1 MFRNAILL
9 AGAIQL
15 AIAASSLA
23 IPRVLGWREET
34 LRLEPLTRQVFWTYA
49 VYILSMN
56 LAFGT
61 LTLAVPDALIDGS
74 VLARAVC
81 ALIAAYWIGRL
92 VVQFFVFDRSIAS
105 TRPLFR
111 FAEAAYVSGFAYLA
125 IVYASVAA
133 GVV

>member
-1 MFRNAILL
+1 
-9 AGAIQL
+9 
-15 AIAASSLA
+15 
-23 IPRVLGWREET
+23 
-34 LRLEPLTRQVFWTYA
+34 
-49 VYILSMN
+49 
-56 LAFGT
+56 
-61 LTLAVPDALIDGS
+61 
-74 VLARAVC
+74 VC

-133 GVV
+133 GLV